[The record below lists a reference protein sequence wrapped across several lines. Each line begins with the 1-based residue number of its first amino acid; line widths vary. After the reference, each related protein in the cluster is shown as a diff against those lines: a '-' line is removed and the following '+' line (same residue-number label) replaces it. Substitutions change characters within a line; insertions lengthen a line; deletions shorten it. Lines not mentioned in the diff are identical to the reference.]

1 MRTLRNA
8 ALLAAA
14 VTALAPL
21 ASMNAFAADT
31 PAKQKPVFAYFN
43 ENDVNGSVMIELPDG
58 ISAKAEITFDSPEG
72 LDEPYYIVDIK
83 GKGSFSFDIEGR
95 DNTDDDYR
103 NYHIKVTAKGGTYK
117 DSEAVFT
124 DDFTVPDGNDNPN
137 SFAKISYKFTVDDK
151 VNGKSAEVD
160 SEKDGVKT
168 VALHLN
174 AFLFGDV
181 DENALIDASD
191 ATAVLSEYSAIS
203 TGGKSI
209 FTEKQRKAA
218 NVIADENIDASDA
231 SAILSYYA
239 YVSTGGTDSLEKF
252 LTSEEKTEE
261 TSEPAEETA
270 A

>member
-21 ASMNAFAADT
+21 ASMNAFAADS

-43 ENDVNGSVMIELPDG
+43 ENDVNGRVIVDLPDG

-95 DNTDDDYR
+95 DNTEDDYR
-103 NYHIKVTAKGGTYK
+103 NYRIKVTAQGGTYK
-117 DSEAVFT
+117 DTKAVFT
-124 DDFTVPDGNDNPN
+124 DEFTVPDGNDNPD
-137 SFAKISYKFTVDDK
+137 SFAEISYKFTVDDK
-151 VNGKSAEVD
+151 ISEKSAEIS

-174 AFLFGDV
+174 SFLLGDV
-181 DENALIDASD
+181 DGNTLIDASD
-191 ATAVLSEYSAIS
+191 ASAILSEYSAIS
-203 TGGKSI
+203 TGGTSI
-209 FTEKQRKAA
+209 FTDKQRKAA
-218 NVIADENIDASDA
+218 NVVDDENIDASDA

-252 LTSEEKTEE
+252 LAPDSQEEK
-261 TSEPAEETA
+261 PAEQ
-270 A
+270 